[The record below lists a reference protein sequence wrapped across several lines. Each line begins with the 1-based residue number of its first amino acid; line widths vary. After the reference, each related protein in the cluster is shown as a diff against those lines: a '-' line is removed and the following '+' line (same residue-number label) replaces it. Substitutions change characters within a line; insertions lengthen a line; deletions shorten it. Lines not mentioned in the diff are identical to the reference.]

1 MDKHTRRAFLKS
13 LSASGAGAYLLT
25 RRNLAFGGTKKE
37 SEVVKNGK
45 APFKVLY
52 NNDTTNVNCVSP
64 WHKKG
69 EPFREEMLAAS
80 IDEVDGIDA
89 YFLSPGVGWI
99 PWWPS
104 KVYPDH
110 YQWWMKKTGLKPD
123 AWGEYFLNGGDI
135 IKILIDRCKAR
146 DMSPFVSYRLNDCHM
161 LEFAGTKHPGS
172 AAVPRFYVEHPEYMF
187 DPDHV
192 KKKPAGYSGRRAQ
205 NWAIQEVRDYKF
217 ALIEE
222 VCTNYDLAGLE
233 LDFLRDSHL
242 FRQNETSEE
251 QRVELITGFVSKIR
265 KMLDQ
270 TERSGQRRYLC
281 VRIPVEIAAHGA
293 IGLDVRKLADEGV
306 DMFNLSGWYQ
316 TNQRTDIAQ
325 VRKIVP
331 EAAIYLEMTHSTGA
345 HSILGAGSNYGTAGF
360 PRTSDEQLYTTA
372 HLAYERGADGISL
385 FNFVYYRDHGTA
397 GLAPINEPPF
407 HVLPRLSDPEWL
419 AQQPQYY
426 WLGPW
431 RYYRQVYRHIL
442 PQKSETF
449 QFDLAPPRE
458 AKSEDGRLR
467 IHTKKPFGEAEL
479 VVTMN
484 GVELSPT
491 DDRTAYYGNPYDG
504 MISDLPRRRAWTC
517 PVGILRDGLNKVEVT
532 VTSTSRIRV
541 IFIDLAVE

>member
-1 MDKHTRRAFLKS
+1 M
-13 LSASGAGAYLLT
+13 
-25 RRNLAFGGTKKE
+25 KE
-37 SEVVKNGK
+37 GK
-45 APFKVLY
+45 ASFKVVY

-69 EPFREEMLAAS
+69 EPFSEEMLAAS

-89 YFLSPGVGWI
+89 YLLSPGVGWI

-110 YQWWMKKTGLKPD
+110 YQWWMKETGLKPD
-123 AWGEYFLNGGDI
+123 ANLLGPGNSWGEYFLNGGDI

-146 DMSPFVSYRLNDCHM
+146 DMSPFVSYRLNDCHL
-161 LEFAGTKHPGS
+161 LEFAGTMHPGS

-192 KKKPAGYSGRRAQ
+192 KKKPVGYSGRRAQ

-233 LDFLRDSHL
+233 LDFLRDDHL
-242 FRQNETSEE
+242 FRQDETEE
-251 QRVELITGFVSKIR
+251 QQRVEIITGFVRKIR
-265 KMLDQ
+265 KMLDR
-270 TERSGQRRYLC
+270 TARPGQRRYLC

-306 DMFNLSGWYQ
+306 DMFNLSGWFH
-316 TNQRTDIAQ
+316 TNQRTDVAE

-331 EAAIYLEMTHSTGA
+331 EAAIYLEMTHSTGS
-345 HSILGAGSNYGTAGF
+345 HHVFVPGGGYGTAGF

-372 HLAYERGADGISL
+372 HLAYERGADGVSL
-385 FNFVYYRDHGTA
+385 FNFVYYRDHDTA
-397 GLAPINEPPF
+397 EYAPINEPPF
-407 HVLPRLSDPEWL
+407 HVLPRLSDPAWL
-419 AQQPQYY
+419 ARQPQYY
-426 WLGPW
+426 WLGKW
-431 RYYRQVYRHIL
+431 TYHRQVSRHIQ
-442 PQKSETF
+442 PKKPETF

-458 AKSEDGRLR
+458 AKSENGRLR
-467 IHTKKPFGEAEL
+467 IHAEEPFGEAEL
-479 VVTMN
+479 IVTMN

-491 DDRTAYYGNPYDG
+491 DDLSAYYGNPSDG
-504 MISDLPRRRAWTC
+504 MISDPPRRRAWTC
-517 PVGILRDGLNKVEVT
+517 PVGILRDGLNDVEVT
-532 VTSTSRIRV
+532 LSSGAAIRPTFV
-541 IFIDLAVE
+541 DLAIA